1 MDVACTCALWPI
13 PGRAESEKWGGVRSG
28 LPRGRLD
35 GSVECVKKSRPFR
48 FAVRAL
54 RSLLAVAGAAAVVLA
69 ALQFTS
75 LPWKAYSR
83 LAEDGVGESEGWTP
97 THILVLGGSGVPG
110 ESALMR
116 LWYTAEAAREW
127 PEAPVWMALPCDG
140 DAAAQAYAD
149 ELALRGV
156 EAERCAPQACG
167 RNTREQAVALVQD
180 LESEGSTRVLVVT
193 SPEHVRR
200 ACATIR
206 RAAQEAGA
214 AVEVRGKP
222 AFNLSVD
229 EPPPGEAQV
238 ETEVAEESA
247 PVADLGSG
255 QVLRYNIWSN
265 ARYTLDA
272 TREYVALLYYRMRG
286 WI

>member
-28 LPRGRLD
+28 LPRGRRG
-35 GSVECVKKSRPFR
+35 GSVGGVKNSRPFR
-48 FAVRAL
+48 FAVCVL
-54 RSLLAVAGAAAVVLA
+54 RLLLTVAGAAAVVLS

-75 LPWKAYSR
+75 FPWKAYSR
-83 LAEDGVGESEGWTP
+83 LAEDGVRESEGWTP
-97 THILVLGGSGVPG
+97 THIFVLGGSGVPG

-140 DAAAQAYAD
+140 DSAARAYAD
-149 ELALRGV
+149 ELAFRGV
-156 EAERCAPQACG
+156 EARRCAPRACG
-167 RNTREQAVALVQD
+167 RNTREQAVALVQE
-180 LESEGSTRVLVVT
+180 LEGAESARVLVVT

-206 RAAQEAGA
+206 RAAQEAGS

-229 EPPPGEAQV
+229 DPPPGEGKV
-238 ETEVAEESA
+238 ETEVAEEST
-247 PVADLGSG
+247 PVSDLGSG

-272 TREYVALLYYRMRG
+272 TREHVALLYYRMRG

>member
-1 MDVACTCALWPI
+1 M
-13 PGRAESEKWGGVRSG
+13 
-28 LPRGRLD
+28 
-35 GSVECVKKSRPFR
+35 
-48 FAVRAL
+48 
-54 RSLLAVAGAAAVVLA
+54 
-69 ALQFTS
+69 
-75 LPWKAYSR
+75 
-83 LAEDGVGESEGWTP
+83 GESEGWTP

-140 DAAAQAYAD
+140 DSAARAYTV
-149 ELALRGV
+149 ELTLRGV
-156 EAERCAPQACG
+156 VTGRCAPRACG

-180 LESEGSTRVLVVT
+180 LEGEESARVLVVT

-200 ACATIR
+200 ACGAIR
-206 RAAQEAGA
+206 CAAQEAGA

-229 EPPPGEAQV
+229 DPPPGETQV
-238 ETEVAEESA
+238 KSEVAEESA
-247 PVADLGSG
+247 PAADLGSG

-265 ARYTLDA
+265 ASYTLDA

>member
-1 MDVACTCALWPI
+1 MLRAFLAL
-13 PGRAESEKWGGVRSG
+13 V
-28 LPRGRLD
+28 
-35 GSVECVKKSRPFR
+35 
-48 FAVRAL
+48 
-54 RSLLAVAGAAAVVLA
+54 GAAAVVLA

-75 LPWKAYSR
+75 LPWKAFLWLS
-83 LAEDGVGESEGWTP
+83 EDGAGATEGWTP

-116 LWYTAEAAREW
+116 LWYAAEAAREW
-127 PEAPVWMALPCDG
+127 PEAPIWMVLPCDG
-140 DAAAQAYAD
+140 DSAARAYAD

-156 EAERCAPQACG
+156 EAGRCVARGCG

-180 LESEGSTRVLVVT
+180 LEGVKDAHVLVVT

-200 ACATIR
+200 ACGTIS
-206 RAAQEAGA
+206 RAAREAQA
-214 AVEVRGKP
+214 AVEVRGKQ
-222 AFNLSVD
+222 AFNFSID
-229 EPPPGEAQV
+229 DPPLGESEAV
-238 ETEVAEESA
+238 ISETVIDGLEEA
-247 PVADLGSG
+247 IPAANLGSG

-272 TREYVALLYYRMRG
+272 TREYVALLYYQVRG

>member
-1 MDVACTCALWPI
+1 M
-13 PGRAESEKWGGVRSG
+13 
-28 LPRGRLD
+28 
-35 GSVECVKKSRPFR
+35 
-48 FAVRAL
+48 RAL
-54 RSLLAVAGAAAVVLA
+54 RAFLAVAGAAAVGLA

-75 LPWKAYSR
+75 VPWKAFSR
-83 LAEDGVGESEGWTP
+83 LAEDGVGEAEGWTP

-116 LWYTAEAAREW
+116 IWYAAEAAQEW

-140 DAAAQAYAD
+140 DAVARAYAD

-156 EAERCAPQACG
+156 EAGRCTPRACG
-167 RNTREQAVALVQD
+167 RNTREQAVALVKD
-180 LESEGSTRVLVVT
+180 LEGGGDARILVVT

-200 ACATIR
+200 ACGAIR

-214 AVEVRGKP
+214 AVEVRGRA
-222 AFNLSVD
+222 AFNLSID
-229 EPPPGEAQV
+229 DAPPGGAEV
-238 ETEVAEESA
+238 ETEVAEEA
-247 PVADLGSG
+247 EPVADLGSG

-272 TREYVALLYYRMRG
+272 TREHVALLYYRVRG

>member
-1 MDVACTCALWPI
+1 M
-13 PGRAESEKWGGVRSG
+13 
-28 LPRGRLD
+28 
-35 GSVECVKKSRPFR
+35 
-48 FAVRAL
+48 RAL
-54 RSLLAVAGAAAVVLA
+54 RSLLAVAGAAAMVLA

-75 LPWKAYSR
+75 LPWKAFSH
-83 LAEDGVGESEGWTP
+83 LAEDGVGESEGWMP

-127 PEAPVWMALPCDG
+127 PEVPVWMALPCDG
-140 DAAAQAYAD
+140 EAAARAYAD

-156 EAERCAPQACG
+156 DAGRCVPRACG

-180 LESEGSTRVLVVT
+180 LEGEESPRVLVVT

-200 ACATIR
+200 ACGAIR

-229 EPPPGEAQV
+229 DSPPGEAQV
-238 ETEVAEESA
+238 ATEVVEEST
-247 PVADLGSG
+247 PVSDLGSG

-265 ARYTLDA
+265 AKYTLDA
-272 TREYVALLYYRMRG
+272 TREHVALLYYRLRG
-286 WI
+286 WM